1 MEPRAGSLED
11 LVIRT
16 DNSVQG
22 PSISIAVPVYNQAY
36 TIQVTIESALKVAKG
51 LPGTEIV
58 VSENDNNDGIAEMV
72 GDYCYRVEIVSLPF
86 ILAWRRTGTFL

>member
-1 MEPRAGSLED
+1 LED

-22 PSISIAVPVYNQAY
+22 PSISIAVPVYNQAS
-36 TIQVTIESALKVAKG
+36 TIQETIESALKATKG

-58 VSENDNNDGIAEMV
+58 VSESDSNDGTEDMV
-72 GDYCYRVEIVSLPF
+72 SGYCDRVVIMSLPF
-86 ILAWRRTGTFL
+86 ILAWRRT